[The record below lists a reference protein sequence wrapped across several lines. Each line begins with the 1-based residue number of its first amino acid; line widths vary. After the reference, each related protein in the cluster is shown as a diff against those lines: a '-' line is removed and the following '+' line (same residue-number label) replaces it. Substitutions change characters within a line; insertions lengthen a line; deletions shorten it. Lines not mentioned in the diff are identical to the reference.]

1 MLRLDRI
8 PRSDWLSIADEF
20 LIAAFKPGMSV
31 ADLYEQYARFGDDP
45 FIVPVDP
52 NDAPVAY
59 SAWGYAKRTV

>member
-1 MLRLDRI
+1 VLRLDRI

-31 ADLYEQYARFGDDP
+31 ADLYEQYARFGD
-45 FIVPVDP
+45 VPVDP

-59 SAWGYAKRTV
+59 SAWG